1 MSLKDRIKSDLKDA
15 MRAKDSFK
23 RDVLRNFTTA
33 IKQKEIDER
42 KELSDKEVEAILS
55 KYAKQREDA
64 IAQFKMAG
72 RDDLVE
78 KEQAEL
84 EIVYCYLPKPL
95 TEEELRAVVENVI
108 NKVGAT
114 SMRDMGK
121 IMGFIKKEYGSQAD
135 GSKVNKIVKEILS

>member
-15 MRAKDSFK
+15 MRAKDAFK